1 MPDARARARDRI
13 SDTADSRAGV
23 ASRVV
28 TEQSRYV
35 LGSDEA
41 EVARLDAQAAMSAP
55 ATGLLLKAGG
65 RISPGMRVLD
75 LGTGLGHV
83 AFDVANLVGPRGA
96 VVGID
101 RSMRLLEIAEQRRVA
116 AGIHNVTFIEA
127 DVRTFQDAE
136 TFDAIVGRL
145 ILFHLPD
152 AIEVLAHHMMALRP
166 GGVVLAIDF
175 DGGSIRAEPP
185 VPLIT
190 TIRDWVEE
198 AFRSAGANPVI
209 GARLALLLRRAGA
222 ADVTSFGVQTYL
234 APGDPTGPGWIAG
247 LVRSLAPRIIGAGSA
262 TETELD
268 VDTLQ
273 ERVAQALDRSDS
285 VLLPATL
292 VGAWGTAPSDS

>member
-1 MPDARARARDRI
+1 M
-13 SDTADSRAGV
+13 
-23 ASRVV
+23 
-28 TEQSRYV
+28 TEQPPYV

-41 EVARLDAQAAMSAP
+41 EIERLDAQAAMSAP
-55 ATGLLLKAGG
+55 ATRLLLEAGG

-83 AFDVANLVGPRGA
+83 AFDVANLVGEAGT

-101 RSMRLLEIAEQRRVA
+101 QSTRLLEIAEHRRLA
-116 AGIHNVTFIEA
+116 AGVKNVTFVEA
-127 DVRTFQDAE
+127 DVRRFQDYE
-136 TFDAIVGRL
+136 SFDAIVGRL

-152 AIEVLAHHMMALRP
+152 AVDVLAHHMAALRP
-166 GGVVLAIDF
+166 GGVVLMIDF

-185 VPLIT
+185 VQLVT

-222 ADVTSFGVQTYL
+222 VDVTTFGVQTYL
-234 APGDPTGPGWIAG
+234 APDDPKGPGWVAG
-247 LVRSLAPRIIGAGSA
+247 LVRSLLPRTIGAAIA
-262 TETELD
+262 TEADLD

-273 ERVAQALDRSDS
+273 QRVAEALIAADA
-285 VLLPATL
+285 VLLPPTL
-292 VGAWGTAPSDS
+292 VGAWGAAPKRL

>member
-1 MPDARARARDRI
+1 MR
-13 SDTADSRAGV
+13 GV
-23 ASRVV
+23 A
-28 TEQSRYV
+28 TEQPRYV

-41 EVARLDAQAAMSAP
+41 EIARLDAQAGMSAP
-55 ATGLLLKAGG
+55 ATRLLLRAGG

-83 AFDVANLVGPRGA
+83 AFEVANLVGQQGT

-101 RSMRLLEIAEQRRVA
+101 QTTRLLEIAEHRRLA
-116 AGIHNVTFIEA
+116 AGINNVTFVEA
-127 DVRTFQDAE
+127 DVRTFHDDE
-136 TFDAIVGRL
+136 PFDAIVGRL

-152 AIEVLAHHMMALRP
+152 AIDVLVHHLTALRP

-185 VPLIT
+185 VQLVT

-222 ADVTSFGVQTYL
+222 VDVTSFGVQTYL
-234 APGDPTGPGWIAG
+234 APDDPTGPGWVAG
-247 LVRSLAPRIIGAGSA
+247 LVRSLAPRIIGAAIASEA
-262 TETELD
+262 DLD
-268 VDTLQ
+268 MDTLPQ
-273 ERVAQALDRSDS
+273 RLAQDLARSDA
-285 VLLPATL
+285 VLLPPTL
-292 VGAWGTAPSDS
+292 VGAWGATPGRS

>member
-1 MPDARARARDRI
+1 M
-13 SDTADSRAGV
+13 AGV

-55 ATGLLLKAGG
+55 ATGLLLEAGG

-83 AFDVANLVGPRGA
+83 AFDVGNLVGPRGT

-101 RSMRLLEIAEQRRVA
+101 RSTRLLEIAEQRRVA
-116 AGIHNVTFIEA
+116 AGIRNVTFVEA

-136 TFDAIVGRL
+136 PFDAIVGRL

-185 VPLIT
+185 VPLVA

-234 APGDPTGPGWIAG
+234 APGDPTGPGWITG
-247 LVRSLAPRIIGAGSA
+247 LVRSLAPRIIGAGIA

-273 ERVAQALDRSDS
+273 ERVAQALARSDS
-285 VLLPATL
+285 VLLPPTL

>member
-1 MPDARARARDRI
+1 
-13 SDTADSRAGV
+13 
-23 ASRVV
+23 VV

-55 ATGLLLKAGG
+55 ATGLLLEAGG

-83 AFDVANLVGPRGA
+83 AFDVGNLVGPRGT

-101 RSMRLLEIAEQRRVA
+101 RSTRLLEIAEQRRVA
-116 AGIHNVTFIEA
+116 AGIHNVTFVEA

-136 TFDAIVGRL
+136 PFDAIVGRL
-145 ILFHLPD
+145 VLFHLPD

-185 VPLIT
+185 VPLIA

-222 ADVTSFGVQTYL
+222 VDVTSFGVQTYL
-234 APGDPTGPGWIAG
+234 APGDPTGPGWVAG
-247 LVRSLAPRIIGAGSA
+247 LVRSLAPRIIGAGIA

-273 ERVAQALDRSDS
+273 GRVAQALARSDS
-285 VLLPATL
+285 VLLPPTL
-292 VGAWGTAPSDS
+292 VGAWGTAASDS